1 MRCAGAWQGCQ
12 AERLWILRQM
22 PPCCLRGREAAEV
35 AWNLSGSIFPFCRFV
50 DNLQT
55 RDARVARASSTMPRN
70 LAHFLARGVRPPGP
84 LPASIALAAPSPR
97 SEAAPPGTAGAAAA
111 AGVIAAAGLSEGTS
125 PAVLGAAAA
134 ASVQAAE
141 QRAAQEQEGA

>member
-1 MRCAGAWQGCQ
+1 MTYRFLG
-12 AERLWILRQM
+12 
-22 PPCCLRGREAAEV
+22 
-35 AWNLSGSIFPFCRFV
+35 RFV

-55 RDARVARASSTMPRN
+55 RDARVARASSTLPHN

-84 LPASIALAAPSPR
+84 LPASSALAVPRASPR
-97 SEAAPPGTAGAAAA
+97 SGAAPPGTAGAAAA
-111 AGVIAAAGLSEGTS
+111 AGVIAAAGLSGGSS

-141 QRAAQEQEGA
+141 QRAAQEQQGT